1 MKVFY
6 LILLLSFLFSCHPNY
21 KEARL
26 VKIGM
31 STNDLQTIMG
41 EPFSIELGP
50 SDEEWYFTYYG
61 PQKNKEGMCV
71 RISNNKIINFYSY

>member
-1 MKVFY
+1 
-6 LILLLSFLFSCHPNY
+6 
-21 KEARL
+21 
-26 VKIGM
+26 M

-50 SDEEWYFTYYG
+50 SYEEWYFTYYG